1 MKTAKYSIDFKIT
14 PIILLIF
21 SYLLSIP
28 AINAQEFK
36 FTSKRKQQTISF
48 ESIKNLIIV
57 PIYINDEG
65 PFNFIL
71 DTGVNPLLITDP
83 TLKQHLKTSYSRN
96 VKISGYGNLEQLD
109 ATLTSTK
116 VKLGDAEIENM
127 PTIVLKEDVLNFSNV
142 LGKKI
147 HGLIGYHFFNS
158 FIVKV
163 NYNTK
168 RLQFISPSKKTR
180 RKGEK
185 IKFELIENKPY
196 INVNINQEGIGNAQ
210 LKVIVDCGASHA
222 ISLESL
228 NNVPFPTPNISID
241 ADLGA
246 GLSGDIKGKVA
257 RIRYLKIGSF
267 TFKDVVA
274 GYPKYQLDSAT
285 NKDRNANLGAE
296 ILQRFNI
303 TYDYPNRLMY
313 LKKNYKFTLPFE
325 HDMSGIDFYREIG
338 KTNRTII
345 NRIEKNSPSDNADLK
360 SGDEIVSINLKRID
374 DLKFDEIVA
383 IFKAQ
388 SGRLVVMEVSRANK
402 YLIKVLKLKP
412 RI

>member
-14 PIILLIF
+14 TVILLLF
-21 SYLLSIP
+21 SYLVSIS
-28 AINAQEFK
+28 AIHAQEFK
-36 FTSKRKQQTISF
+36 FTTKRKQQTISF
-48 ESIKNLIIV
+48 ESIKNLIII
-57 PIYINDEG
+57 PIYINDKG

-83 TLKQHLKTSYSRN
+83 TLQDNLKTAYSRKI
-96 VKISGYGNLEQLD
+96 KISGYGNLEQLD
-109 ATLTSTK
+109 ATLTSTS
-116 VKLGDAEIENM
+116 VKLGDALIENM
-127 PTIVLKEDVLNFSNV
+127 PTIILKEDVLNFSNV
-142 LGKKI
+142 LGEKI
-147 HGLIGYHFFNS
+147 YGLIGYHFFNS

-168 RLQFISPSKKTR
+168 RLQFISPSKKTK

-185 IKFELIENKPY
+185 INFELIENKPY
-196 INVNINQEGIGNAQ
+196 ITVDIGQEGIENTQ

-228 NNVPFPTPNISID
+228 NNTPFPTPSISID

-257 RIRYLKIGSF
+257 RIHYLKIGSF
-267 TFKDVVA
+267 TFNDVVA
-274 GYPKYQLDSAT
+274 SYPKYYIDSAT

-296 ILQRFNI
+296 VLQRFNI
-303 TYDYPNRLMY
+303 TYDYPNRSIY

-325 HDMSGIDFYREIG
+325 HDMSGIDLYREIG
-338 KTNRTII
+338 KIHRTII
-345 NRIEKNSPSDNADLK
+345 SRIEKDSPGDIAGLK
-360 SGDEIVSINLKRID
+360 SGDEIVSI
-374 DLKFDEIVA
+374 DLKKIGDLEVDEIVA
-383 IFKAQ
+383 IFKAKG
-388 SGRLVVMEVSRANK
+388 GRFVVMEVYRDNK
-402 YLIKVLKLKP
+402 YLIKVLKLNS

>member
-14 PIILLIF
+14 SVILLF
-21 SYLLSIP
+21 FCALLSIS
-28 AINAQEFK
+28 AIHAQEFK
-36 FTSKRKQQTISF
+36 FTTKRKQQTISF

-57 PIYINDEG
+57 PIYVDDKG

-83 TLKQHLKTSYSRN
+83 TLQDNLKTSYLRK

-109 ATLTSTK
+109 ATLTSTS

-127 PTIVLKEDVLNFSNV
+127 PTIVLKEDILNFSNV

-168 RLQFISPSKKTR
+168 RLQFISPIKKTK

-185 IKFELIENKPY
+185 IDFELYENKPY
-196 INVNINQEGIGNAQ
+196 ITVNISQEGVENAK

-228 NNVPFPTPNISID
+228 NNTPFPPPSISID

-246 GLSGDIKGKVA
+246 GLAGDIKGKVA
-257 RIRYLKIGSF
+257 RINYLKIGSF

-274 GYPKYQLDSAT
+274 SYPKYHIDSAT

-303 TYDYPNRLMY
+303 TYDYPNRSMY
-313 LKKNYKFTLPFE
+313 LKRNYKFALPFE
-325 HDMSGIDFYREIG
+325 YDMSGVDYYREIG
-338 KTNRTII
+338 KSNRTII
-345 NRIEKNSPSDNADLK
+345 NRIEKNSPGDIAGLQ
-360 SGDEIVSINLKRID
+360 SGDEIVSIDLKRID
-374 DLKFDEIVA
+374 DLEFDEIVA

-388 SGRLVVMEVSRANK
+388 RGRFVVMEVYRDNK